1 VIVDFHIKKSKERV
15 IAFRWV
21 MWLGVYVDI
30 EYLFKNDVL
39 GETYPQEDQTN
50 QLQQSFTVKMK

>member
-1 VIVDFHIKKSKERV
+1 
-15 IAFRWV
+15 